1 MCNRFLDS
9 TPAAKR
15 KLVKYAIPLL
25 VGINIALM
33 SRNARNQMHGQFDK
47 SDDVSAKSKRKP
59 PRRNF
64 GVSVCV
70 WVIF

>member
-1 MCNRFLDS
+1 MHW
-9 TPAAKR
+9 
-15 KLVKYAIPLL
+15 
-25 VGINIALM
+25 LM

-47 SDDVSAKSKRKP
+47 SDEVSKRKT
-59 PRRNF
+59 PRHNF